1 MEYNGPA
8 RQLTYKGKTSFVSPK
23 TTKKLCWNGH
33 TKRMVTLGSRE
44 LFGSSRSIS
53 LLRVAMHLSRR
64 LYLRSS
70 LSVPALRLKLTLQQI
85 VVR

>member
-8 RQLTYKGKTSFVSPK
+8 RELTHTAKTTFVSPK

-33 TKRMVTLGSRE
+33 TKRFVTLGWRE

-53 LLRVAMHLSRR
+53 SLRVAMHLSRR
-64 LYLRSS
+64 FYLRSS
-70 LSVPALRLKLTLQQI
+70 LSVRELRLKLTLQRI